1 MLHSLV
7 VAAYLCFQ
15 LEHVGPALSWTNTL
29 TPCTCGGP
37 KRTKTTLTRQL
48 CPAKLRYKAA
58 VRRSDYRFVFTA
70 EPHIQSK
77 SQDVDGKRIQL
88 TAKLPQGHYKKF
100 TPEMDSYLSPHQQ
113 YAGNSKAPSRDTGA
127 PVPQPPFPEDFGP
140 PYSVNM
146 SLLLP
151 DVTYLRPDLCR
162 TVRQIKTE
170 PSDTLM
176 QTSCQGAAAP
186 LPPLPEYFGGFGAA
200 DSAGGRFY
208 IKQEVPDFQDVPLYQ
223 LLNCDLEQLVHGC
236 QPGSV
241 SVAPL
246 SLPDVHAQ
254 TSAKP
259 TSGRQ
264 RKGLP
269 FNPHHVHRQRP
280 AYLPPSPPNSDPPS
294 PGGGKEVLHNLS
306 RAPTYVA
313 GVASNLTFQACQT
326 NAGRAPGTAAIRE
339 ADQHSSVGLV
349 QSPGPEPVRH
359 SGLTPCPL
367 SPVMAQPAPAK
378 YNRRNNPDLERRRIH
393 HCDVAGCRK
402 VYTKSSHLK
411 AHVRTHT
418 GEKPYRCSWEGCA
431 WRFARSDELTRH
443 FRKHT
448 GVKPFQCAACSRC
461 FSRSD
466 HLALHM
472 KRHQS

>member
-1 MLHSLV
+1 
-7 VAAYLCFQ
+7 
-15 LEHVGPALSWTNTL
+15 
-29 TPCTCGGP
+29 
-37 KRTKTTLTRQL
+37 
-48 CPAKLRYKAA
+48 
-58 VRRSDYRFVFTA
+58 
-70 EPHIQSK
+70 
-77 SQDVDGKRIQL
+77 
-88 TAKLPQGHYKKF
+88 
-100 TPEMDSYLSPHQQ
+100 MDSYLSPHQQ
-113 YAGNSKAPSRDTGA
+113 YAGNSKTLSRDTE
-127 PVPQPPFPEDFGP
+127 PPLAEDFGP

-146 SLLLP
+146 SLFLP
-151 DVTYLRPDLCR
+151 DITYLRPDLCT
-162 TVRQIKTE
+162 TVRPIKTE
-170 PSDTLM
+170 PHALM
-176 QTSCQGAAAP
+176 QTSCQGTAQP
-186 LPPLPEYFGGFGAA
+186 PPLPGYFGGFSAA

-208 IKQEVPDFQDVPLYQ
+208 VKQEVPDFQDVPLYQ
-223 LLNCDLEQLVHGC
+223 LLNCDLEQLVHGP
-236 QPGSV
+236 QQGSV
-241 SVAPL
+241 PVAPL
-246 SLPDVHAQ
+246 SLPDVHAHISTQ
-254 TSAKP
+254 AES
-259 TSGRQ
+259 SRQ

-269 FNPHHVHRQRP
+269 FNPPHVHQQRP

-306 RAPTYVA
+306 RPPTYEA
-313 GVASNLTFQACQT
+313 GAASDSTFQAYPT
-326 NAGRAPGTAAIRE
+326 AADPGRAPRAAPTHKP
-339 ADQHSSVGLV
+339 AQHCGGGLV
-349 QSPGPEPVRH
+349 QSPGPEPVRY
-359 SGLTPCPL
+359 SGPP
-367 SPVMAQPAPAK
+367 SPVRAQPASAK

-418 GEKPYRCSWEGCA
+418 GEKPYHCSWEGCA